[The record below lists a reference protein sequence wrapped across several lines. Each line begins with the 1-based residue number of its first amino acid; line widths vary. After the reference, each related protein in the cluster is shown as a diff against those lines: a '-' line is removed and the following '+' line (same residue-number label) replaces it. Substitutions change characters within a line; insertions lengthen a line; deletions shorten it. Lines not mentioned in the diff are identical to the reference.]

1 MMVRILICCG
11 LVKYLIAGKILLDS
25 SIRHLTCLF
34 YSAAY
39 LPVILKADII
49 LNVALR
55 FIQTFLHFE
64 IILLVDATSLKLGYL

>member
-1 MMVRILICCG
+1 MMVRVLIFCG

-25 SIRHLTCLF
+25 SIRHLSCLF

-39 LPVILKADII
+39 LPVILKADFI
-49 LNVALR
+49 LSLALR

-64 IILLVDATSLKLGYL
+64 FH